1 MGVIGAQLYASAWRI
16 DRTDLA
22 EEVLPKDKSLGN
34 SQVLP
39 HDYTRAEE
47 IEVVIREIGSQVASR
62 LRAHDKQAGGVYL
75 SIGYSLSTPTEET
88 GFAHSLKLSDSR
100 SLQTSSMGSCF
111 ICSLHTGM
119 EYRRFAASAWPR
131 LAWLTAMAS
140 SSICSIRPNTTW
152 LSWKTPLTPSANALA
167 RRQSC
172 GRPAWRR
179 VARLSKEA

>member
-1 MGVIGAQLYASAWRI
+1 MAELAHADPFILKEKMGVIGAQLYASAWRI

-88 GFAHSLKLSDSR
+88 GFAHSLKLSDSTVY
-100 SLQTSSMGSCF
+100 SNLINGQLLYLFYTYWDGVSPV
-111 ICSLHTGM
+111 
-119 EYRRFAASAWPR
+119 RRISVAATR
-131 LAWLTAMAS
+131 LAD
-140 SSICSIRPNTTW
+140 RY
-152 LSWKTPLTPSANALA
+152 
-167 RRQSC
+167 
-172 GRPAWRR
+172 G
-179 VARLSKEA
+179 E